1 MSVPTGPSPL
11 PDDVTRDLPQALPH
25 ALPHALRFGH
35 FEIRPA
41 ERRLIV
47 DGQPAV
53 LGARAFDVLMVLAE
67 RRHQLVSKQALLE
80 LVWPGVVVEENSI
93 QVQVSSLR
101 KLLGPQAITTIP
113 GRGYRFTAASND
125 DGGTPSAASPGA
137 AAATS
142 PTAVPASAQPTLLGR
157 GDDMARLTAWL
168 QQHRLVSIVGA
179 GGVGKT
185 RLAQALLARAQ
196 AQDAHG
202 AAWVELA
209 AIRDAANLPGAI
221 SAALGLGARGADP
234 VAALVQALRP
244 LPLLL
249 VLDNCEHLQLAVAT
263 LVQQLLQACP
273 GLRLLLTS
281 QVPLHAAD
289 EQVHRL
295 EGLHVPDGQ
304 ASVEEAL
311 RHAAVAL
318 FVERAQAADRR
329 FQLDA
334 GNVAAVVQ
342 VCHRLDGMPLPV
354 ELAAARVPLLG
365 ASGLLAGLDQRLQLL
380 STRATSLPERQ
391 RSLRAALE
399 WSHGLL
405 QAADKAVFRRLAVFA
420 GGFTLDLAQQ
430 VLPAPDDALGLDRWT
445 VLDALGELVDRSLL
459 SVNMQDPPRYQLLD
473 TPRSLALEL
482 LESSGEASSCRAR
495 HARNM
500 AAWFAARDA
509 ELLAGHIGMDDW
521 LERLSPEIENGRQA
535 MAWALQHDSAPAIE
549 LAPGLLRVLGT
560 TRIPERVALADA
572 TEALLTDNMPAEL
585 RAAWYQ
591 AVGLLVPGRAD
602 KRIGR
607 ARQGALLYRQL
618 QQPAPLFLSVVSL
631 LSMAEQMPAEEVEA
645 LHAERHAIEA
655 CQTLPARSQMLAC
668 QAEYFYR
675 YCRQQWAE
683 AETALLGQA
692 AWAKRAGHSDAALVA
707 LSNLADL
714 ALNSGQPE
722 VAEQRGR
729 ELLRQYGSQ
738 GRRRYAHELA
748 RRNLAVSL
756 LLQGKTSEARELATQ
771 GLPTATAFVM
781 VGLWGDVLALMAAM
795 QQHPNSAAML
805 CGFADAAYSLEEAT
819 RTDESLMARRLT
831 DERILAALGEAVFDQ
846 RRRSGSALDLGSA
859 AALAFAASDSS

>member
-1 MSVPTGPSPL
+1 MPV
-11 PDDVTRDLPQALPH
+11 QA
-25 ALPHALRFGH
+25 A
-35 FEIRPA
+35 
-41 ERRLIV
+41 
-47 DGQPAV
+47 
-53 LGARAFDVLMVLAE
+53 
-67 RRHQLVSKQALLE
+67 
-80 LVWPGVVVEENSI
+80 
-93 QVQVSSLR
+93 
-101 KLLGPQAITTIP
+101 
-113 GRGYRFTAASND
+113 
-125 DGGTPSAASPGA
+125 
-137 AAATS
+137 
-142 PTAVPASAQPTLLGR
+142 ASAQPSLLGR

-196 AQDAHG
+196 ALDAHG

-221 SAALGLGARGADP
+221 IAALGLGSRGADP
-234 VAALVQALRP
+234 LAALLQALRP
-244 LPLLL
+244 LQLLL
-249 VLDNCEHLQLAVAT
+249 VLDNAEHLQAAVAA

-273 GLRLLLTS
+273 GLRLLVTS
-281 QVPLHAAD
+281 QVPLHAAE

-295 EGLHVPDGQ
+295 EGLPVPEGQ
-304 ASVEEAL
+304 ASVEESL
-311 RHAAVAL
+311 HHAAVAL

-329 FQLDA
+329 FQLDT

-342 VCHRLDGMPLPV
+342 VCRRLDGMPLAM
-354 ELAAARVPLLG
+354 ELAAARVALLG

-380 STRATSLPERQ
+380 STRATTLPERQ

-430 VLPAPDDALGLDRWT
+430 VLPADDDALGLDRWT

-459 SVNMQDPPRYQLLD
+459 TVNMQDPPRYQLLE

-482 LESSGEASSCRAR
+482 LESSGEAPSCRAR
-495 HARNM
+495 HARSM

-509 ELLAGHIGMDDW
+509 ELLAGHFGMDDW
-521 LERLSPEIENGRQA
+521 LERLSPEIGNGREA
-535 MAWALQHDSAPAIE
+535 MAWALKHDAQAAIE

-572 TEALLTDNMPAEL
+572 TEALLTDNMPAAL

-591 AVGLLVPGRAD
+591 AVGLLVPGRID

-618 QQPAPLFLSVVSL
+618 QQPAELFLSVVSL

-655 CQTLPARSQMLAC
+655 GHTLPARSQMLAC

-692 AWAKRAGHSDAALVA
+692 AWAKRAGHTDAALVA

-714 ALNSGQPE
+714 ALNSGQPQ

-771 GLPTATAFVM
+771 GLPTAAAFVLQ
-781 VGLWGDVLALMAAM
+781 GLWGDVLAAIAAIE
-795 QQHPNSAAML
+795 QRPLAAAML
-805 CGFADAAYSLEEAT
+805 CGFADEAYRREDGQ
-819 RTDESLMARRLT
+819 RTDESLALRRDT
-831 DERILAALGEAVFDQ
+831 DRRVLAAMDSHSFE
-846 RRRSGSALDLGSA
+846 RRRGSGLALDLGSA
-859 AALAFAASDSS
+859 AAMAFANDDSASV